1 MNKNA
6 LDYFG
11 ELLMS
16 GVRDETISSWDMIV
30 NGKMKGIT
38 AQQVMEKISSFNE
51 EQIEVLK
58 WLIPKVTDSCL
69 HNLLTTIE
77 QNDELKVTISEGQID
92 TNIKQISDGLE
103 GELYTEDGWITRFSK
118 ERYDEI

>member
-1 MNKNA
+1 MNENA

-11 ELLMS
+11 RLIMS
-16 GVRDETISSWDMIV
+16 EVRDETITSWDMII
-30 NGKMKGIT
+30 NGKMKGLT
-38 AQQVMEKISSFNE
+38 AQQVREKISGFSE

-69 HNLLTTIE
+69 YNLLTVIE
-77 QNDELKVTISEGQID
+77 QNDELKVTISDGQTD
-92 TNIKQISDGLE
+92 TDIKQISDGLG
-103 GELYTEDGWITRFSK
+103 GELFTEDGWITRFSK

>member
-1 MNKNA
+1 MNENA

-11 ELLMS
+11 RLLMS
-16 GVRDETISSWDMIV
+16 GVRDETITSWDMII

-38 AQQVMEKISSFNE
+38 AQQVREKISGFSE
-51 EQIEVLK
+51 EQIEALK
-58 WLIPKVTDSCL
+58 WLIPRIADSCL
-69 HNLLTTIE
+69 YNLLTVIE
-77 QNDELKVTISEGQID
+77 QNDELKVTISEGQ
-92 TNIKQISDGLE
+92 TNTDIKQISDCLG